1 MISEKQIL
9 QITNDINEQIDPRA
23 SRQDLRDTINYWAK
37 ACAAEA
43 TKRAALESRL
53 AMLKAE
59 LAIINTILK

>member
-1 MISEKQIL
+1 MIPEKQIL
-9 QITNDINEQIDPRA
+9 QITNDINEQIDPNA
-23 SRQDLRDTINYWAK
+23 TRQDLIDAINYWSK
-37 ACAAEA
+37 ECAAEA